1 VRKFDL
7 ILIKILLK
15 MACEFKSVVLY
26 YKEEKLQHNEMKC
39 WFKSEL
45 MGGTSMAH
53 NEKGKYDNGI
63 TFHSL

>member
-1 VRKFDL
+1 
-7 ILIKILLK
+7 

-53 NEKGKYDNGI
+53 NEKGNYDNGI